1 MGTTGARDEG
11 TLSPGSSSMESIIV
25 GALLILLEEALE
37 VEGPAPVEEAISCE
51 YKGGEWSQK
60 LCVSEKNFGMNRFE
74 DWCWERGEVDA

>member
-1 MGTTGARDEG
+1 
-11 TLSPGSSSMESIIV
+11 MESIIV

-60 LCVSEKNFGMNRFE
+60 LCVSEKNYGMNRFE
-74 DWCWERGEVDA
+74 D